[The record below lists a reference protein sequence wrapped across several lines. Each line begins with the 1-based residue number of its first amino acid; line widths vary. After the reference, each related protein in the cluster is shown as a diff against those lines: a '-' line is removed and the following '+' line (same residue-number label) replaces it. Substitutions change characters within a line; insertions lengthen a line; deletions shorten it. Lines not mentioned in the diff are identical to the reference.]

1 MHRWQKFRVSLILTI
16 GVLSIATSAVLVRIA
31 SGAAETS
38 GVGFSLFLSA
48 ARLSIATL
56 VLLPCWRNFSIATV
70 SRKAVGYAIAA
81 GVCLALHFAT
91 WTSSLSFTSIAVSTT
106 LVTTNPIWI
115 ALLCWWWYG
124 HRPRPLTRWGIFI
137 ALLGSS
143 AIGISSTTA
152 VFTGSNPLL
161 GNGFALV
168 GAWFASLYILFGRAA
183 QQQGLS
189 LGHYV
194 GIAYATAALFLLPLP
209 GLLGINYIGYPW
221 QVYAAI
227 AVMTIVGQVIGHTS
241 INWSLTQMSPTI
253 VALCL
258 LFEPV
263 GASVLGAILFGEFPT
278 LNLWLGAAIV
288 LVGVALAT
296 IGESKQT
303 FRKLTKGASN
313 ITDKTG
319 AKNEEGEDATGSN

>member
-1 MHRWQKFRVSLILTI
+1 MHRWQKIRVGVILTM
-16 GVLSIATSAVLVRIA
+16 GVLGIATSAILVRIA
-31 SGAAETS
+31 NGAAETS

-48 ARLSIATL
+48 VRLSAATL
-56 VLLPCWRNFSIATV
+56 ILLPCWRNFPVATLP
-70 SRKAVGYAIAA
+70 RKAVGYAIAA
-81 GVCLALHFAT
+81 GFCLATHFAA
-91 WTSSLSFTSIAVSTT
+91 WTSSLSFTSIAASTT

-143 AIGISSTTA
+143 AIGLGSSA
-152 VFTGSNPLL
+152 VVLTGSNPLL
-161 GNGFALV
+161 GNSFALV

-194 GIAYATAALFLLPLP
+194 GIAYATGALLLLPLP
-209 GLLGINYIGYPW
+209 SLLGVNYGGYPW

-227 AVMTIVGQVIGHTS
+227 AAMTLLGQLIGHTS
-241 INWSLTQMSPTI
+241 VNWSLTQMSPTI

-263 GASVLGAILFGEFPT
+263 GASILGAIVFGELPT

-296 IGESKQT
+296 IGEAQEQPS
-303 FRKLTKGASN
+303 
-313 ITDKTG
+313 
-319 AKNEEGEDATGSN
+319 